1 MELSL
6 LRIKHISFRKA
17 QLNESILLLLL
28 FTILGAINYDIFENI
43 RTWNEIALSFEE
55 ANNNKIYALIVTDL

>member
-1 MELSL
+1 MLN
-6 LRIKHISFRKA
+6 RIKFIANKA
-17 QLNESILLLLL
+17 HFFPNESILLLLL